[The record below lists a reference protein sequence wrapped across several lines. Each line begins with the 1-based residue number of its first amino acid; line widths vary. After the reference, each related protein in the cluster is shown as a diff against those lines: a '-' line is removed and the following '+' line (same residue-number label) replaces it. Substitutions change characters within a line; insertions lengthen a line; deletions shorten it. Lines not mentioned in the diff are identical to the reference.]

1 MSRSIYNSKDIIG
14 HIEIS
19 RALTSVVSPSAP
31 GMSQSAG
38 TKVAII
44 VITAVL
50 YAIGKWM
57 TAFIPTPWGVGQLL
71 VGVFL
76 PAFMAVTSD
85 TVSVAIG
92 AGMGTFM
99 GDLFV
104 QTNPTLSLVAG
115 VPANFVAFLFFGW
128 FVKRYRSWPSFVAA
142 TVVFVSLGNLI
153 AAVNVFLFAQ
163 ATIGITLPSTAIAGL
178 TVFWNTTSIPA
189 TLLAVPALIRAVRPL
204 YGRSR
209 LLPYFPSW
217 PNEIG
222 TRGYVTALALA
233 LAYTGFGGAIFVFLP
248 SSVSTTPGLVYF
260 VAGAVMVALFGSISS
275 MVAGGAR
282 RPTAEAA

>member
-1 MSRSIYNSKDIIG
+1 MN
-14 HIEIS
+14 
-19 RALTSVVSPSAP
+19 PSFLN
-31 GMSQSAG
+31 GRTTGG

-50 YAIGKWM
+50 YAIGKWI

-71 VGVFL
+71 VGIFL
-76 PAFMAVTSD
+76 PAFMAVTAD
-85 TVSVAIG
+85 TIPVAVG
-92 AGMGTFM
+92 AGLGTFL

-115 VPANFVAFLFFGW
+115 VPANFIAFLFFGW

-153 AAVNVFLFAQ
+153 AAVNVYLFAK
-163 ATIGITLPSTAIAGL
+163 ATIGITLPSSAIMGL

-189 TLLAVPALIRAVRPL
+189 ILIGVPILVRAVRPL

-209 LLPYFPSW
+209 LLPEFPDW
-217 PNEIG
+217 PNTVG
-222 TRGYVTALALA
+222 TRGYIIALVFA
-233 LAYTGFGGAIFVFLP
+233 LAYTALGGAIFLASP
-248 SSVSTTPGLVYF
+248 DSVSTAPGLAYF
-260 VAGAVMVALFGSISS
+260 VVGALLVAVFGSVSS
-275 MVAGGAR
+275 LVAGPTK
-282 RPTAEAA
+282 RPAAEVA